1 MCPLK
6 MLTKKD
12 TLSSSY
18 TVIILSALYLLWRL
32 WQQRKKKKICILE
45 GHSDRQ

>member
-12 TLSSSY
+12 RLSSSY

-32 WQQRKKKKICILE
+32 WQQRKKICILE
-45 GHSDRQ
+45 GRCDRQ